1 MSTLTT
7 TRTATPPRVNL
18 LPPEIG
24 EQARFRKVQTGLALA
39 VLAAAGLAGLLYF
52 MAAGEADEA
61 SRELDASRA
70 TTATLQADAAK
81 YAEVPQVYSQVA
93 AAQAQL
99 AQAMGQEI
107 RWSYYLNDLSL
118 RIPEDLWLDRL
129 TVTQNVDATAG
140 TLPTANPT
148 SPAAVATV
156 TFEGTALEHVDV
168 AAWLRSLLKMQGH
181 YDPYFTRS
189 DRSTI
194 GDTPVV
200 NFDSSVSI
208 NDEALSGRYSEKAGQ
223 LR

>member
-7 TRTATPPRVNL
+7 TRATALPRVNL

-24 EQARFRKVQTGLALA
+24 EQARFRKVQSGLALA
-39 VLAAAGLAGLLYF
+39 VLAAAGLAGFLYF
-52 MAAGEADEA
+52 MAAGAAAEAG
-61 SRELDASRA
+61 RELDATRT

-81 YAEVPQVYSQVA
+81 YAEVPQVYTQVA
-93 AAQAQL
+93 AARAQL
-99 AQAMGQEI
+99 SQAMGQEI

-118 RIPEDLWLDRL
+118 HIPKDLWLDRL
-129 TVTQNVDATAG
+129 TVTQNVDATTG

-148 SPAAVATV
+148 SSAAVATV

-168 AAWLRSLLKMQGH
+168 AAWLRSLMKMQGH

-189 DRSTI
+189 DRTTI

-208 NDEALSGRYSEKAGQ
+208 NDKALSGRYTEKAGS
-223 LR
+223 